1 MFPRPSKLFISSI
14 LFIASWISAALAD
27 PIPAR
32 DVPIRAKDTVTGGR
46 LTLEQA
52 YDRALAT
59 DQSIKIAYWE
69 IRKANLLPWSALA
82 KLGPQLYGSGNYERF
97 ADTTKIRTTRPVTK
111 LVNGIITPVTTLVDG
126 VNTPVVTWLDQ
137 TSHSRGGVGTGEV
150 SYVQPL
156 IDFTVFP
163 SYHLG
168 SLSRVATRLEH
179 QYTIR
184 ETLFGLASAFY
195 EILKQQ
201 QFVVVDRETL
211 RLSTEQLG
219 LAQKRA
225 NVGEVTRADVLR
237 AQVTVETARQT
248 LVQDEGVLELDRNAL
263 ANILNFAP
271 DTPFSVVEPP
281 DYPGKIPP
289 FAELLGKAYSHR
301 EDLKVADIAVDQD
314 IARRDVVVGQY
325 GPRVNA
331 EVDGEWIHNS
341 GGSNSSVHDTDV
353 VLSVSVPIFTG
364 GQREID
370 LMTANRQIE
379 ETKLNREKTA
389 KTVEAD
395 VKNAVVSVQTLQQTL
410 KALHAQVVAAE
421 QGYHDLENEY
431 RAGTATS
438 VDVLTALDDLNTA
451 RKNLAVNIYGFQV
464 ALRSVEQA
472 VGTFQDSRVQR
483 SKIR

>member
-1 MFPRPSKLFISSI
+1 MSPRLFHLVIFSAFVFVFRLASS
-14 LFIASWISAALAD
+14 AVD
-27 PIPAR
+27 PIPATDR
-32 DVPIRAKDTVTGGR
+32 PIRVQDTVKGGT

-59 DQSIKIAYWE
+59 DQTIKIAYWE

-82 KLGPQLYGSGNYERF
+82 KLGPQLSATGTYERF
-97 ADTTKIRTTRPVTK
+97 ADATKVRTTRNVTNV
-111 LVNGIITPVTTLVDG
+111 VNGLVVPVTTVVDG
-126 VNTPVVTWLDQ
+126 VTTPVVTYLDQ
-137 TSHSRGGVGTGEV
+137 TTHSRGGVGEGGLT
-150 SYVQPL
+150 YVQPL

-163 SYHLG
+163 AYHLG
-168 SLSRVATRLEH
+168 SLTRVATRLEH

-195 EILKQQ
+195 EVLKQQ
-201 QFVVVDRETL
+201 QLVVVDEETL
-211 RLSTEQLG
+211 RLSSEQLG

-237 AQVTVETARQT
+237 AEVTVETARET
-248 LVQDEGVLELDRNAL
+248 LVQDQGILDLDRNTL
-263 ANILNFAP
+263 ANILNFPP
-271 DTPFSVVEPP
+271 DTPFTVVEPP
-281 DYPGKIPP
+281 DYPGTLPN
-289 FAELLGKAYSHR
+289 FQQLLGQAYTHR
-301 EDLKVADIAVDQD
+301 EDLKVADIAIDQD
-314 IARRDVVVGQY
+314 KARR
-325 GPRVNA
+325 
-331 EVDGEWIHNS
+331 EWIHNS
-341 GGSNSSVHDTDV
+341 GAGNSSVYDSDV
-353 VLSVSVPIFTG
+353 IFSVSVPIFTG
-364 GQREID
+364 GQREVD
-370 LMTANRQIE
+370 LLTANRQIE

-395 VKNAVVSVQTLQQTL
+395 VKSAWLSVRTLQQTL

-451 RKNLAVNIYGFQV
+451 RKNLAVQIYGFQV
-464 ALRSVEQA
+464 ALRNVEEA
-472 VGTFQDSRVQR
+472 TGVFQEARVKR

>member
-1 MFPRPSKLFISSI
+1 
-14 LFIASWISAALAD
+14 
-27 PIPAR
+27 
-32 DVPIRAKDTVTGGR
+32 VQDTVKGGT

-82 KLGPQLYGSGNYERF
+82 KLGPQLSTYGTYERF
-97 ADTTKIRTTRPVTK
+97 GDSTKVRTTQNVTK
-111 LVNGIITPVTTLVDG
+111 MVNGVVTPVTILVDG
-126 VNTPVVTWLDQ
+126 VSTPVVTYLDQ
-137 TSHSRGGVGTGEV
+137 VTHARGGIGEGGLT
-150 SYVQPL
+150 YIQPL

-163 SYHLG
+163 AYHLG

-184 ETLFGLASAFY
+184 ETLFGLAGAFY
-195 EILKQQ
+195 EVLKQQ
-201 QFVVVDRETL
+201 QFVVVDQETL
-211 RLSTEQLG
+211 RLSNEQLS

-237 AQVTVETARQT
+237 AIVTVETARET
-248 LVQDEGVLELDRNAL
+248 LVQDQGMLELDRNTL

-271 DTPFSVVEPP
+271 DTPFTVIEPP
-281 DYPGKIPP
+281 DYPGTLAN
-289 FAELLGKAYSHR
+289 FQELLGRAYTHR
-301 EDLKVADIAVDQD
+301 EDLKVAEIAIDQD
-314 IARRDVVVGQY
+314 IARRDEVVGEY
-325 GPRVNA
+325 GPRLNA

-341 GGSNSSVHDTDV
+341 GSPNSSVYDTDV
-353 VLSVSVPIFTG
+353 IFSVSVPIFTG
-364 GQREID
+364 GQREVD
-370 LMTANRQIE
+370 LLTANRQIE

-395 VKNAVVSVQTLQQTL
+395 VKNAWVSVRTLQQTL

-451 RKNLAVNIYGFQV
+451 RKNLAVQIYGFQV
-464 ALRSVEQA
+464 ALRNVEEA
-472 VGTFQDSRVQR
+472 TGVFQEARVKR